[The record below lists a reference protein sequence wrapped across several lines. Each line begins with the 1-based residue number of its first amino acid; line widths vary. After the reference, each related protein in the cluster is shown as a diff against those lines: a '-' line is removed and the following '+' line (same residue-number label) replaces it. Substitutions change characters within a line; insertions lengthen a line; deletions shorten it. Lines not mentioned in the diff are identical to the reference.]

1 MFVIPMAGES
11 RRFADAGF
19 KIPKYQLQAHGES
32 VFSHA
37 VRSFAHYFPT
47 EPFLF
52 VYRDVEGSGSFV
64 RAECERL
71 KIKHASF
78 VTLDRMTKGQ
88 AETVALGLENAAVPD
103 DEPIVIFNIDTFRLN
118 YRYPD
123 LAGAKAS
130 YDGYL
135 EVVVGAGDNFSFVR
149 PHADD
154 SGLVCETSEKRPISN
169 LCSTGLYHFRRSGDF
184 RWAYANPCQPK
195 GDAER
200 KERYVA
206 PLYNSLISRGNRIG
220 FVIIEPASVISCGT
234 PEEYEQVRT
243 SPEIARRLGALAS
256 AAR

>member
-1 MFVIPMAGES
+1 MAGES